1 VDRGLSAGH
10 SASEDVRG
18 RAYVP
23 AITAFADASLP
34 QSAYGPAIHPSK
46 GFRTIQVRLKDVP
59 RALRYAASAACR
71 PSWRRL
77 RCAACCEV
85 SMKRREFILAVAAA
99 AAPLALWPR
108 AACAQQPGRV
118 YRLGL
123 LSTGPAVGV
132 LDDRRKTLISALAAR
147 GFVEG
152 QNLVITQR
160 AAEARPER
168 LESLVAE
175 LKEANVDVLVTFGYP
190 AALAAK
196 SAAKDTP
203 IVVTGAGDPVA
214 TGLVDGLARPGGNI
228 TGVTELGTELSA
240 KRLEILRD
248 ALPALTRVAMLW
260 NAADLGMTLR
270 YRSADEAARVLGLTV
285 QTLGVREPEDFE
297 DAFAAMTRE
306 RPDAIL
312 MVSDA
317 LTMLNRRRIVAFANT
332 NRLPTI
338 FETDAPV
345 RDGGL
350 MSYGPKQSA
359 IGERAAYFVTRIFA
373 GARPADLPLEL
384 PTHFELLINLKAAQ
398 ALGLTLPPT
407 LVARADEVIE

>member
-1 VDRGLSAGH
+1 M
-10 SASEDVRG
+10 
-18 RAYVP
+18 
-23 AITAFADASLP
+23 
-34 QSAYGPAIHPSK
+34 
-46 GFRTIQVRLKDVP
+46 
-59 RALRYAASAACR
+59 
-71 PSWRRL
+71 
-77 RCAACCEV
+77 
-85 SMKRREFILAVAAA
+85 SMKRREFVLAVAAA
-99 AAPLALWPR
+99 AAPWALWPR
-108 AACAQQPGRV
+108 ALRAQQPGHV

-240 KRLEILRD
+240 
-248 ALPALTRVAMLW
+248 
-260 NAADLGMTLR
+260 
-270 YRSADEAARVLGLTV
+270 
-285 QTLGVREPEDFE
+285 
-297 DAFAAMTRE
+297 
-306 RPDAIL
+306 
-312 MVSDA
+312 
-317 LTMLNRRRIVAFANT
+317 
-332 NRLPTI
+332 
-338 FETDAPV
+338 
-345 RDGGL
+345 
-350 MSYGPKQSA
+350 
-359 IGERAAYFVTRIFA
+359 
-373 GARPADLPLEL
+373 
-384 PTHFELLINLKAAQ
+384 
-398 ALGLTLPPT
+398 
-407 LVARADEVIE
+407 

>member
-1 VDRGLSAGH
+1 
-10 SASEDVRG
+10 
-18 RAYVP
+18 
-23 AITAFADASLP
+23 
-34 QSAYGPAIHPSK
+34 
-46 GFRTIQVRLKDVP
+46 
-59 RALRYAASAACR
+59 
-71 PSWRRL
+71 
-77 RCAACCEV
+77 
-85 SMKRREFILAVAAA
+85 MKRRHFISLLAAVAAW
-99 AAPLALWPR
+99 PLAAR
-108 AACAQQPGRV
+108 AQQPGKV

-123 LSTGPAVGV
+123 LSNGPAVSP
-132 LDDRRKTLISALAAR
+132 LDERRKALVSALAAR

-152 QNLVITQR
+152 QNLVVVHR

-168 LESLVAE
+168 LEGFVAE
-175 LKEANVDVLVTFGYP
+175 LKAANVDVIVTFSYP

-196 SAAKDTP
+196 TSAKDVP
-203 IVVTGAGDPVA
+203 IVIAGAGDPVA

-228 TGVTELGTELSA
+228 TGVTELSTELSA

-248 ALPALTRVAMLW
+248 ALPTLTRVAMLW

-270 YRSADEAARVLGLTV
+270 YRSAEDAARVLGVKV
-285 QTLGVREPEDFE
+285 QTLGVREPDDFE
-297 DAFAAMTRE
+297 HAFAEMTRE

-317 LTMLNRRRIVAFANT
+317 LTILNRKRVLEFANT

-338 FETDAPV
+338 FETGVLV

-359 IGERAAYFVTRIFA
+359 IGETAAGLVARILR

-384 PTHFELLINLKAAQ
+384 PTRFELLINLKTAQ